1 MEIVFRSSFLLAL
14 TCSKRI
20 CFPPDTDSFC
30 ACERMG
36 LEHLGAGTR
45 GSGLTSYTGGGG
57 AGRRN
62 AAARPRRGRAL
73 WRLRRQSQRPP
84 DAYTN
89 QPSFPGVPAPVY
101 RSRFFSCR
109 RISVASRFRLFHINE
124 EGLFTAP
131 LFCDL
136 NGKIKKASFAAYHRS
151 GCIFFMQAVQIPR
164 ELPHSRP
171 GRKADAR

>member
-62 AAARPRRGRAL
+62 AAARPRSGRAL
-73 WRLRRQSQRPP
+73 WRLRRQSQRPRMRI
-84 DAYTN
+84 
-89 QPSFPGVPAPVY
+89 PANL
-101 RSRFFSCR
+101 RFR
-109 RISVASRFRLFHINE
+109 ASRPPFLQESLLF
-124 EGLFTAP
+124 
-131 LFCDL
+131 
-136 NGKIKKASFAAYHRS
+136 
-151 GCIFFMQAVQIPR
+151 
-164 ELPHSRP
+164 LPP
-171 GRKADAR
+171 YIC

>member
-1 MEIVFRSSFLLAL
+1 METVFRSSFLLAL

-30 ACERMG
+30 DLHFFHPRRSSDLTG
-36 LEHLGAGTR
+36 
-45 GSGLTSYTGGGG
+45 GSGLTSYRGGGG

-62 AAARPRRGRAL
+62 AAARPRSGRVL
-73 WRLRRQSQRPP
+73 WRLRRQSQRSPN
-84 DAYTN
+84 AYTN

-136 NGKIKKASFAAYHRS
+136 NGKIKKASFAYHRS

>member
-20 CFPPDTDSFC
+20 CFPPD
-30 ACERMG
+30 
-36 LEHLGAGTR
+36 
-45 GSGLTSYTGGGG
+45 
-57 AGRRN
+57 
-62 AAARPRRGRAL
+62 
-73 WRLRRQSQRPP
+73 
-84 DAYTN
+84 AYTN
-89 QPSFPGVPAPVY
+89 QPSFPGIPAPVY

-124 EGLFTAP
+124 EGLLTAP

-136 NGKIKKASFAAYHRS
+136 NGKIKKASFAYHRS

>member
-1 MEIVFRSSFLLAL
+1 MEPVFRSSFLLAL

-20 CFPPDTDSFC
+20 CFPPDTDSFLC
-30 ACERMG
+30 VKEWG
-36 LEHLGAGTR
+36 WSIWGPVSGGA
-45 GSGLTSYTGGGG
+45 GLTSYTGGGG

-62 AAARPRRGRAL
+62 AAARPHSGRAL
-73 WRLRRQSQRPP
+73 WRRRRQSQRPP
-84 DAYTN
+84 DAYTS

-109 RISVASRFRLFHINE
+109 RISVESRFRLFHINK
-124 EGLFTAP
+124 EGLLQP
-131 LFCDL
+131 LFVCAL
-136 NGKIKKASFAAYHRS
+136 NGKIKKASFAYHRS